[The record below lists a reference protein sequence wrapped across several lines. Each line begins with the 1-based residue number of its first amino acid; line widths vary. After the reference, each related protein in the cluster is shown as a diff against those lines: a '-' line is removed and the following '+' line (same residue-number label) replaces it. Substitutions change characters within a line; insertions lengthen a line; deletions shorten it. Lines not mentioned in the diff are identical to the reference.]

1 MIERA
6 SESGQAPAAPTMPA
20 GGADRSAGTL
30 LREAREAHNLHIDVV
45 AAALKVPTQ
54 KLQALENDDIGALPD
69 PVFARALAASVCR
82 ALRVDPAPV
91 LAKLP
96 GALKPGLA
104 DADQTIST
112 SFRSGAP
119 RSRGTAPGGR
129 PSRALLAVVALLL
142 IGALL
147 LWLLPPGA
155 FGRLSAALP
164 GGTTSSS
171 ATAASTDPGAAG
183 DPSVVS
189 APGRPGMVTESVAT
203 SAVSPTTPS
212 TTPASGPSA
221 VPATTASATDS
232 ASATSATSASN
243 DVLVFVARAP
253 SWITVT
259 EAGGRQLLRR
269 SLQAGETVGLSGR
282 LPMSVVVG
290 RAASVDVSVRGQPF
304 DLGPLTGSGGV
315 ARFEIKP

>member
-6 SESGQAPAAPTMPA
+6 SETGHTPVAPTMPV
-20 GGADRSAGTL
+20 GSADRSAGTL

-45 AAALKVPTQ
+45 AAALKVPTK
-54 KLQALENDDIGALPD
+54 KLQALEDDDIGALPD

-104 DADQTIST
+104 DADQTISS

-119 RSRGTAPGGR
+119 RSRGVAPGGR
-129 PSRALLAVVALLL
+129 PSRTLLVVVTLLL
-142 IGALL
+142 LGALL

-164 GGTTSSS
+164 GGT
-171 ATAASTDPGAAG
+171 AASSTAGADAGGAG
-183 DPSVVS
+183 DAATTS
-189 APGRPGMVTESVAT
+189 APIQPGMVTESVTAGT
-203 SAVSPTTPS
+203 SSPSSPS
-212 TTPASGPSA
+212 TTAAPAPAA
-221 VPATTASATDS
+221 VPATTASA
-232 ASATSATSASN
+232 AAATAVSG
-243 DVLVFVARAP
+243 DVLVLVARAP
-253 SWITVT
+253 SWVTVT

-269 SLQAGETVGLSGR
+269 SLQAGETVGLTGR

-290 RAASVDVSVRGQPF
+290 RAAGIDVSVRGQPF
-304 DLGPLTGSGGV
+304 DLASVTGSGGV
-315 ARFEIKP
+315 ARFEVKP

>member
-6 SESGQAPAAPTMPA
+6 SETGHAPAAPTMPV

-54 KLQALENDDIGALPD
+54 KLQALEDDDIGALPD

-104 DADQTIST
+104 DADQTISS

-119 RSRGTAPGGR
+119 RSRGVAPGGR

-142 IGALL
+142 IGVLL

-164 GGTTSSS
+164 GGTPSTSV
-171 ATAASTDPGAAG
+171 AADQGAAG
-183 DPSVVS
+183 EPST
-189 APGRPGMVTESVAT
+189 ATTQPGMVTESVTTGAVPPSAPSTAAT
-203 SAVSPTTPS
+203 STTAPVAAP
-212 TTPASGPSA
+212 TPAASTAGGAEAGSA
-221 VPATTASATDS
+221 AAST
-232 ASATSATSASN
+232 

-290 RAASVDVSVRGQPF
+290 RAASIDVSVRGQPF

>member
-6 SESGQAPAAPTMPA
+6 SETGHAPAAPTMPV

-104 DADQTIST
+104 DADQTISS

-119 RSRGTAPGGR
+119 RSRGVAPGGR

-142 IGALL
+142 IGVLL

-164 GGTTSSS
+164 GGTPSTAV
-171 ATAASTDPGAAG
+171 ATDQPAAG
-183 DPSVVS
+183 ESS
-189 APGRPGMVTESVAT
+189 TATTRPGMVTESVT
-203 SAVSPTTPS
+203 TGAVLPSTPS
-212 TTPASGPSA
+212 NVAASAPAVVPAPAASAASGAAAGS
-221 VPATTASATDS
+221 VVAST
-232 ASATSATSASN
+232 

>member
-6 SESGQAPAAPTMPA
+6 SETGQAPAAPTMPV

-104 DADQTIST
+104 DADQTISS

-119 RSRGTAPGGR
+119 RSRGVAPGGR

-142 IGALL
+142 IGVLL

-164 GGTTSSS
+164 GGTPSTAV
-171 ATAASTDPGAAG
+171 ATDQPAAG
-183 DPSVVS
+183 ESS
-189 APGRPGMVTESVAT
+189 TATTRPGMVTESVT
-203 SAVSPTTPS
+203 TGAVLPSTPS
-212 TTPASGPSA
+212 NVAASAPAASAASGAAAGS
-221 VPATTASATDS
+221 VVAST
-232 ASATSATSASN
+232 

>member
-6 SESGQAPAAPTMPA
+6 SETGHVPAAPTMPV
-20 GGADRSAGTL
+20 GSADRSAGTL

-129 PSRALLAVVALLL
+129 PSRAVLVVVALLL

-147 LWLLPPGA
+147 IWLLPPGA

-164 GGTTSSS
+164 GGTASSS
-171 ATAASTDPGAAG
+171 AATANADPGAAG
-183 DPSVVS
+183 DASAVS
-189 APGRPGMVTESVAT
+189 APGRPGMVTESVTTGAVLPTAPSAT
-203 SAVSPTTPS
+203 AASAPATLPA
-212 TTPASGPSA
+212 TPAAAADAASTA
-221 VPATTASATDS
+221 PAAST
-232 ASATSATSASN
+232 

>member
-6 SESGQAPAAPTMPA
+6 SETGQAPAAPTMPV
-20 GGADRSAGTL
+20 GGGDRSAGTL

-119 RSRGTAPGGR
+119 RSRGVGPGGL
-129 PSRALLAVVALLL
+129 PSRALLVVVGLLL
-142 IGALL
+142 AGALL

-164 GGTTSSS
+164 GGTPTAGAGGAQGAEADSSTTSP
-171 ATAASTDPGAAG
+171 STQ
-183 DPSVVS
+183 
-189 APGRPGMVTESVAT
+189 PGMVTEPVASSAVPLST
-203 SAVSPTTPS
+203 PISPAPAASTSAAVPMPAASAPVSSAVSS
-212 TTPASGPSA
+212 
-221 VPATTASATDS
+221 
-232 ASATSATSASN
+232 
-243 DVLVFVARAP
+243 DVLVIVARAP

-282 LPMSVVVG
+282 LPMSVVIG

-304 DLGPLTGSGGV
+304 DLGPSTGSGGV

>member
-6 SESGQAPAAPTMPA
+6 SETGHSPAAPTLPV

-30 LREAREAHNLHIDVV
+30 LREAREAHNLPIDVV

-104 DADQTIST
+104 DADQTISS

-119 RSRGTAPGGR
+119 RSRGVAPGGR

-142 IGALL
+142 IGVLL

-164 GGTTSSS
+164 GGRPATTV
-171 ATAASTDPGAAG
+171 AAADQGAAG
-183 DPSVVS
+183 EPSTS
-189 APGRPGMVTESVAT
+189 STQPGMVTEPV
-203 SAVSPTTPS
+203 TT
-212 TTPASGPSA
+212 GA
-221 VPATTASATDS
+221 VPLSSSSATTASAPVAAPAPTSPTASGATAGS
-232 ASATSATSASN
+232 AAAST

-290 RAASVDVSVRGQPF
+290 RAASIDVSVRGQPF

>member
-6 SESGQAPAAPTMPA
+6 SETGHAPAAPTLPV

-104 DADQTIST
+104 DADQTISS

-119 RSRGTAPGGR
+119 RSRGVAPGGR

-142 IGALL
+142 IGVLL

-164 GGTTSSS
+164 GGTPST
-171 ATAASTDPGAAG
+171 TVAADQSAAG
-183 DPSVVS
+183 EPPTG
-189 APGRPGMVTESVAT
+189 ATQPGMVTESVTTGAVPPST
-203 SAVSPTTPS
+203 ASTAAVSAPV
-212 TTPASGPSA
+212 A
-221 VPATTASATDS
+221 VPAPAASTASGAVAGSTA
-232 ASATSATSASN
+232 AST

-290 RAASVDVSVRGQPF
+290 RAASIDVSVRGQPF

>member
-6 SESGQAPAAPTMPA
+6 SDAGPASVAPNTPV
-20 GGADRSAGTL
+20 GHADRSAGTL
-30 LREAREAHNLHIDVV
+30 LREAREAHNLPIDVV
-45 AAALKVPTQ
+45 AAALKVPTR
-54 KLQALENDDIGALPD
+54 KLQALEDDDIGALPD

-104 DADQTIST
+104 DADQTISS

-119 RSRGTAPGGR
+119 RTRGVAPGGR
-129 PSRALLAVVALLL
+129 PSRTLLVVVALLL

-164 GGTTSSS
+164 GGAVSTSGAEAASGAAGDASSAPAQPGMVTEPVVPGLVAPSTSSATPAS
-171 ATAASTDPGAAG
+171 AASPVPATAASTSAG
-183 DPSVVS
+183 
-189 APGRPGMVTESVAT
+189 
-203 SAVSPTTPS
+203 
-212 TTPASGPSA
+212 TPAA
-221 VPATTASATDS
+221 PASS
-232 ASATSATSASN
+232 
-243 DVLVFVARAP
+243 DVLVIVARAP
-253 SWITVT
+253 SWVTVT

-269 SLQAGETVGLSGR
+269 SLQADETVGLSGR
-282 LPMSVVVG
+282 LPMSVVIG

-304 DLGPLTGSGGV
+304 DLGPQTGSGGV